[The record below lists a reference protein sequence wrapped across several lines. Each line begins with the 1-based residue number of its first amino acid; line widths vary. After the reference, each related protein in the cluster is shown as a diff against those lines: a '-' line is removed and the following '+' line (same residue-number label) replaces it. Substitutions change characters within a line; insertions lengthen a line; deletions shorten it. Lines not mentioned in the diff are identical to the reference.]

1 MKLTNTHINELYK
14 FTQKHY
20 VEWYDV
26 QTELVDHL
34 ANGIEEHLIE
44 NPNATFETALNTEF
58 KKFGII
64 GFSDVIEE
72 KTKALNKHYRKLVW
86 VYFKDFFKL
95 PKIILTV
102 FLIWAYF
109 ELFQFVPNKNWML
122 IPTFATLFIVP
133 VFFFINVTKRIRK
146 TEQLTNKKWL
156 FDSINL
162 QLGGL
167 IHILSIGLYSGAFF
181 ESINS
186 WPIYLQAVCSAIT
199 VLAGM
204 IIYIS
209 VFIVS
214 PKLRKQMAKQHPEYI
229 FIQVM

>member
-1 MKLTNTHINELYK
+1 MKLDEFQINELYK

-20 VEWYDV
+20 VDWYDV

-34 ANGIEEHLIE
+34 ANGIEVQLEQNSNL
-44 NPNATFETALNTEF
+44 TFESALNAEF
-58 KKFGII
+58 KKFGVT

-72 KTKALNKHYRKLVW
+72 KTKALNKKYRLLVW
-86 VYFKDFFKL
+86 KYFKDFFKL
-95 PKIILTV
+95 PKIILTL
-102 FLIWAYF
+102 FLVWIYF
-109 ELFQFVPNKNWML
+109 ELFQLMPNKNWIV
-122 IPTFATLFIVP
+122 IPTFATLFVAP
-133 VFFFINVTKRIRK
+133 TVFFIHMTKQIRK

-167 IHILSIGLYSGAFF
+167 VHILSIGLYSGVFF

-186 WPIYLQAVCSAIT
+186 WPIYLQAVFSIIS
-199 VLAGM
+199 VLFGM

-214 PKLRKQMAKQHPEYI
+214 PKLRRQMAKQHPEYK
-229 FIQVM
+229 FV